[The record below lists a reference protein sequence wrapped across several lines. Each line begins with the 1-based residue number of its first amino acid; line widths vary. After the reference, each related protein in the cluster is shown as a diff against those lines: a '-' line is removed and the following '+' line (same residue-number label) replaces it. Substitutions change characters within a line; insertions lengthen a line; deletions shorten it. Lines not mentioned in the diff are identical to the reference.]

1 MWTWFGKTG
10 VGAEVGNWGPAGWQK
25 KLGGDGIGEAG
36 QRRLYGGRRHFLR
49 LQLLIHAMIPKEFMP
64 EVQYYLKARGG
75 K

>member
-36 QRRLYGGRRHFLR
+36 QRRLYGGRR
-49 LQLLIHAMIPKEFMP
+49 LLAFS
-64 EVQYYLKARGG
+64 KASASNTCNDS
-75 K
+75 